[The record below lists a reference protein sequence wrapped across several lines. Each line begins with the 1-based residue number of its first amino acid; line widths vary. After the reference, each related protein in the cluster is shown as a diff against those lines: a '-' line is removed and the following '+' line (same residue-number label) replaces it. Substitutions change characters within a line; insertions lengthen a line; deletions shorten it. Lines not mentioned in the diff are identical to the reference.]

1 MKQIRRNCARLLFA
15 FLCAAP
21 TAAFAQV
28 LEIAS
33 DGSVSR
39 LGFGAPAVTQSRGSC
54 DQHHLKPIFEEAA
67 QRYDLSVALIQ
78 VIARTES
85 HCAAHAVSPAG
96 AVGVMQLMPATASD
110 LGVDASNTAQNIM
123 GGAAYLRQL
132 IDHFGG
138 RLDLA
143 LAAYNAGPGAVESR
157 NAASAY
163 AETRRYVE
171 RNFNFLAEQSLQQ
184 TGTIQ

>member
-1 MKQIRRNCARLLFA
+1 MKQVRRDCAHILFA

-28 LEIAS
+28 LEIAP
-33 DGSVSR
+33 DGTMSR
-39 LGFGAPAVTQSRGSC
+39 LGLAEPAVPQSRSSC
-54 DQHHLKPIFEEAA
+54 DERLKPIFEEAA
-67 QRYDLSVALIQ
+67 RRYDLSATLVQ

-85 HCAAHAVSPAG
+85 NCAAHAVSPAG
-96 AVGVMQLMPATASD
+96 AVGVMQLMPATAND
-110 LGVDASNTAQNIM
+110 LGVDARNTTENIM

-143 LAAYNAGPGAVESR
+143 LAAYNAGPSAVESH

-163 AETRRYVE
+163 AETRQYVE
-171 RNFNFLAEQSLQQ
+171 RNFNLLAEQSLQQ